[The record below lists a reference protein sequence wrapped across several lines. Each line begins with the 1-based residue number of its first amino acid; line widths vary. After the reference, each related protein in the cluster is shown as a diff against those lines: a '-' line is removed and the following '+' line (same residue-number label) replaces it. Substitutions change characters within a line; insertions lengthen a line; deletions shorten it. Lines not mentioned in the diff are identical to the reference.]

1 MKFSSFLEDN
11 SGGFS
16 ATRLA
21 FLLWTVGVLAVW
33 IYTSIANKSLADIN
47 SSVVTIIGIL
57 MTGKTVQRFGEK
69 PDSAGDNSAGGK
81 PPG

>member
-21 FLLWTVGVLAVW
+21 FLLWAMGVLAIW
-33 IYTSIANKSLADIN
+33 IYTSIANKCLADIN
-47 SSVVTIIGIL
+47 SSVVTVIGIL

-69 PDSAGDNSAGGK
+69 PDSAGDGSTAAKSQG
-81 PPG
+81 